1 MQITQELL
9 NQIADNILSIF
20 PMLTKNVLKK
30 DEFTE
35 KYGLSPR
42 FIHIL
47 HILDDFG
54 PMSISEISKR
64 LSILA
69 PNMTP
74 LIDKLISEGYVK
86 RSQDESDRRVSIIEI
101 TQKGKELTYLH
112 TQWVNHNL
120 KKHLQ
125 KLSDDEIEELW
136 YVLKRLKKL
145 VMKMIGSSPQKE
157 EVTKDDKA
165 F

>member
-1 MQITQELL
+1 MQITQEII
-9 NQIADNILSIF
+9 NQIADNMLSIF

-35 KYGLSPR
+35 KYGLPPR

-47 HILDDFG
+47 HILDHFG
-54 PMSISEISKR
+54 PMSISEMSKR

-86 RSQDESDRRVSIIEI
+86 RSQAASDRRVSIIEI
-101 TQKGKELTYLH
+101 TQKGKELTHLH

-125 KLSDDEIEELW
+125 NLSDDEIEELW

-145 VMKMIGSSPQKE
+145 VMKMIGCSHHKE
-157 EVTKDDKA
+157 DEEKDVKA